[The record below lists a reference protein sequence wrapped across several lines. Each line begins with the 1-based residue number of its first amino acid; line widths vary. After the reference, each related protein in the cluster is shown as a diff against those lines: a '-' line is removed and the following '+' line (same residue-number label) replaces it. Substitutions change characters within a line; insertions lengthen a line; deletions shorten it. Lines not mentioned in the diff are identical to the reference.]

1 MDWGGDENGLGGTR
15 EEIQMVWGGN
25 TTSGEEIQLLGRKY
39 NFWGG
44 NTTSGEEIQMVWG
57 GNTNGLG
64 RKYKWCG
71 EEIQM
76 VWGGDR
82 SGLIHC
88 MNQLAIK
95 LHFVRC

>member
-25 TTSGEEIQLLGRKY
+25 TTSGEEIQ
-39 NFWGG
+39 
-44 NTTSGEEIQMVWG
+44 MVWG

-64 RKYKWCG
+64 RKHKWSG
-71 EEIQM
+71 EETQM